1 MIDDDGYYERTE
13 DNSPSGEVHYILRSL
28 VDEFSACID
37 LQSNLRYVTRPN
49 ELIEDFAQYAGEHVE
64 LIERLMQAAKN
75 GMVNINAG
83 NIDNEC

>member
-1 MIDDDGYYERTE
+1 MIDDDGYYEGTE
-13 DNSPSGEVHYILRSL
+13 EGGPSGEVHYILRSL
-28 VDEFSACID
+28 VDEFTACID
-37 LQSNLRYVTRPN
+37 LESNLRYATRPN

-64 LIERLMQAAKN
+64 LIERLMLAAKN